1 MALPKGVFDHAAHAQ
16 QHHVS
21 TGKALPR
28 LGEHLVGLGLGLG
41 LGLDLGE
48 HLVCTVKHCSGAL
61 YAVHVQC
68 EHLLWQLCI

>member
-1 MALPKGVFDHAAHAQ
+1 M
-16 QHHVS
+16 
-21 TGKALPR
+21 PR

-48 HLVCTVKHCSGAL
+48 HLVCTVKYCSGAL